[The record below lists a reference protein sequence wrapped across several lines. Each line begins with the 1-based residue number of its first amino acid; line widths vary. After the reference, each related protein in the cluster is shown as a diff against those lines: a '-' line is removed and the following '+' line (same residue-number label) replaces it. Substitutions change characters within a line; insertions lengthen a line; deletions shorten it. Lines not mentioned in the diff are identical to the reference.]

1 MLQDLLHPDIH
12 QSAPRAARVT
22 SDNFLASRQ
31 RQFNKATTYSK
42 RAWGTKTNMNN
53 VKVSVSNWSSHD
65 KIGHNA
71 ITNKLVAWKH
81 GHVVAA
87 VFTRAQLWK
96 KEWHMQY
103 YIWHLMNYLTFFP
116 GCDISIKF
124 VSLGREYDVSHAST
138 PDKKFVI
145 LNYNNILTSPQLAL
159 ASFLLPAS

>member
-12 QSAPRAARVT
+12 QSASSRCSTRHAWQFFSFATMTR
-22 SDNFLASRQ
+22 RQ
-31 RQFNKATTYSK
+31 RTVKELEGQKQ
-42 RAWGTKTNMNN
+42 NMNN

-65 KIGHNA
+65 KIGHIV
-71 ITNKLVAWKH
+71 ITNNLVAWKH
-81 GHVVAA
+81 DHVVAA
-87 VFTRAQLWK
+87 VFSRAQLWK
-96 KEWHMQY
+96 KECHMQY
-103 YIWHLMNYLTFFP
+103 YIWHLMNYPTFFP